1 MYYAPTSVSNFPYLN
16 VHVQTFLGGEDY
28 ISLQNA
34 PLMFSP
40 SDNRTCIDLQTQQ
53 DDIVENVEG
62 LDVVLTASTDITVDV
77 GTIRVNIIDDSS
89 E

>member
-1 MYYAPTSVSNFPYLN
+1 MYVC
-16 VHVQTFLGGEDY
+16 LGGEDY
-28 ISLQNA
+28 VALQNA
-34 PLMFSP
+34 PLTFSP
-40 SDNRTCIDLQTQQ
+40 SDTRTCIDLQTQQ

-77 GTIRVNIIDDSS
+77 STLRVNIIDNSS